1 MSVPET
7 TRDLLQRAAEYLRRL
22 PPVETNLRLA
32 RDIEEHL
39 RTPEVLAS
47 AREDT
52 RAKTLVGSCS
62 VGLLGLPAWHAQVV
76 DQRLYFGFAPELEA
90 LVLENPE
97 RGAERKEIMARALL
111 EKGMVVIDLTSPP
124 VGYIPPEGASRI
136 PKRV

>member
-47 AREDT
+47 AREDA

-62 VGLLGLPAWHAQVV
+62 VGLLGLPAWQAQVV

-111 EKGMVVIDLTSPP
+111 EKGMVVIDLTPP
-124 VGYIPPEGASRI
+124 PFGYIPPEGTSG
-136 PKRV
+136 V